1 MSEKRLERRVYF
13 YRVYIGGDARGK
25 PHPFNAPS
33 ILATIEE
40 LGFDRQAPPT
50 RYEIAWDGDLLC
62 AIPTPQLS
70 RDTIR
75 FCRIRFTGL
84 PQLERGGTI
93 TDLQID
99 EDTGLIETTHAVFF
113 DDNVVG
119 IEYNHHG
126 PRPSQLAS
134 YLCAKS
140 NGNLETV
147 ELQPLLRKS
156 VLSEFDRLTDLRL
169 LDLRVHRSYA
179 AAVKAAHSSFDGYVD
194 ATNVA
199 LEQPEVIPISLQ
211 FERGTGRRNLARFGS
226 GLRTLVQSP
235 GLHEN
240 MDRFRLRGKCGD
252 TGRVETIDLLGDR
265 LVSLKRMMRL
275 NDRGLAISSDSAFSA
290 IREAHSELRE
300 EIEFAASALAS
311 E

>member
-1 MSEKRLERRVYF
+1 MSEKTLDRKVYF
-13 YRVYIGGDARGK
+13 YRIYIGSDDRGK
-25 PHPFNAPS
+25 PYPFTAPTH
-33 ILATIEE
+33 LAAIEE

-50 RYEIAWDGDLLC
+50 RYERALDGDLLC
-62 AIPTPQLS
+62 AIPTPRLS

-84 PQLERGGTI
+84 PQLEQGGTI

-99 EDTGLIETTHAVFF
+99 DDTGLIETTHVVFF

-140 NGNLETV
+140 NGNLEIV
-147 ELQPLLRKS
+147 ELQPILRKNI
-156 VLSEFDRLTDLRL
+156 LSEFDRLTDLRL

-179 AAVKAAHSSFDGYVD
+179 AIVRDTHPSIDGYID

-211 FERGTGRRNLARFGS
+211 FERGTGRRHLARFGS
-226 GLRTLVQSP
+226 GLRTITQSS

-240 MDRFRLRGKCGD
+240 MERFRVRGKCSD

-265 LVSLKRMMRL
+265 LVSLKRMVRL
-275 NDRGLAISSDSAFSA
+275 NERGRAISSDSAFNA

-300 EIEFAASALAS
+300 EIEFAASALVS